1 MYRNTYVN
9 VNLDNLAHNV
19 KTIINKYSYKYYIGV
34 VKGNCYGH
42 GYGIIKTLKDS
53 GINYF
58 AVANLEEALI
68 VRDIDKNVGIMC
80 LEPID
85 KRYLDI
91 CSKNNISIVIDDLE
105 YYNEIK
111 DLDYKLKFQVAIDS
125 GMNRIGFNNID
136 DLDTFMNSVNKHDNF
151 YVEGIFTHF
160 ATNGMYDVNYNNQ
173 LNRFIELTKNID
185 LSKIDMVHL
194 DKGGT
199 LTIHNRIPFENGVR
213 LGLIMYGFEQFPKLE
228 DNFTNKLRKFKW
240 DRFREKNNIIINDY
254 ENLGLKNAFEL
265 ISEVFEI
272 KHVTKG
278 SYIGYGTGCKAMEDM
293 DVAVVDIGYK
303 DGIGRKRKNT
313 YMEINGKRYPV
324 IGEVCMG
331 MSFLKVD
338 KSVKKHDKVYV
349 IGDKITVKEVSRWLH
364 TNVYE
369 VMCLVDSSIERR
381 YYGEN

>member
-42 GYGIIKTLKDS
+42 GYGIIKTLKDN

-160 ATNGMYDVNYNNQ
+160 ATEGMYDVNYNNQ

-213 LGLIMYGFEQFPKLE
+213 LGLIMYGFEQFPKNPSLFSNE
-228 DNFTNKLRKFKW
+228 KRWIKYRK
-240 DRFREKNNIIINDY
+240 ENNIIVNEY
-254 ENLGLKNAFEL
+254 QPLGLKQAFEL

-278 SYIGYGTGCKAMEDM
+278 SYIGYGTGYKAKEDM
-293 DVAVVDIGYK
+293 DIAIVDIGYK
-303 DGIGRKRKNT
+303 DGISKKRKRT
-313 YMEINGKRYPV
+313 YMAINGKRYPV
-324 IGEVCMG
+324 VGEVCMG
-331 MSFLKVD
+331 MTMLKVD
-338 KSVKKHDKVYV
+338 KDVRKHDIVYV
-349 IGDKITVKEVSRWLH
+349 IGNEISVEEVAKWLH
-364 TNVYE
+364 TIEYE
-369 VMCLVDSSIERR
+369 VLCLVDSSIERK
-381 YYGEN
+381 YI